1 MRFTHGSF
9 DLLIDYHGACALK
22 LQQLKYLVTVVKT
35 GFNISEA
42 ARLLHTSQPGVS
54 RQLMQLEQELG
65 VSLLRRTKN
74 SIIGLTEDAQPILE
88 LSVRVLAD
96 VEGIKQIAQSMQAG
110 EPKSVTVVTTHSFA
124 RHMIAEPLSRLSGR
138 EPLVRVT
145 INQSSSEGALQQVLS
160 GEADI
165 ALNSKRADNLELV
178 SLPVFKLPR
187 VLAAPKGHP
196 ILACSNISFEEITR
210 HPHIAYPQAFAAR
223 RSLDE
228 AFATHHLKCN
238 VVITATDA
246 DMVMACV
253 VKGLG
258 IAILTTLSTQDIDT
272 RRASLLP
279 LDHLFDPVIAYI
291 TIRRESVHNRAV
303 MEFLQSLIPWF
314 RQVDPRLFFLQ
325 GAAVQEPKV
334 WPDCLNT

>member
-1 MRFTHGSF
+1 M
-9 DLLIDYHGACALK
+9 K

-35 GFNISEA
+35 GFNISET

-65 VSLLRRTKN
+65 ISLLRRTKN
-74 SIIGLTEDAQPILE
+74 SIVGLTEDAKPILE
-88 LSVRVLAD
+88 LAARIIAD
-96 VEGIKQIAQSMQAG
+96 TEGIKQIAQSLQSREA
-110 EPKSVTVVTTHSFA
+110 KSVTVVTTHSFA
-124 RHMIAEPLSRLSGR
+124 RHMVAEPLSRLSGAQ
-138 EPLVRVT
+138 PLVRVT

-165 ALNSKRADNLELV
+165 ALNSKCAENLELS

-187 VLAAPKGHP
+187 VLVAPKGHP
-196 ILACSNISFEEITR
+196 ILDCSRITLEEIAR
-210 HPHIAYPQAFAAR
+210 HPHVAYPQTFAAR

-228 AFATHHLKCN
+228 VFSARALICN

-253 VKGLG
+253 SKGLG

-272 RRASLLP
+272 RRVSLVP
-279 LDHLFDPVIAYI
+279 LGHLFSPVIAYV

-303 MEFLQSLIPWF
+303 IEFLQSLVPLF
-314 RQVDPRLFFLQ
+314 RQLDPRLFFL
-325 GAAVQEPKV
+325 GESEIPEAKV
-334 WPDCLNT
+334 WPDCLI

>member
-1 MRFTHGSF
+1 M
-9 DLLIDYHGACALK
+9 K

-35 GFNISEA
+35 GFNISET

-65 VSLLRRTKN
+65 ISLLRRTKN
-74 SIIGLTEDAQPILE
+74 SIVGLTEDAKPILE
-88 LSVRVLAD
+88 LATRIISD
-96 VEGIKQIAQSMQAG
+96 TEGIKQLAQNLQTG
-110 EPKSVTVVTTHSFA
+110 EAKSVTVVTTHSFA
-124 RHMIAEPLSRLSGR
+124 RHMVAEPLSRLSGR
-138 EPLVRVT
+138 HPLVRVT

-165 ALNSKRADNLELV
+165 ALNSKRADNLELS

-196 ILACSNISFEEITR
+196 IFECSKITLKEIAR
-210 HPHIAYPQAFAAR
+210 YPHVAYPQAFAAR

-228 AFATHHLKCN
+228 AFASHHLKCN

-253 VKGLG
+253 SKGLG

-272 RRASLLP
+272 RRVNLAP
-279 LDHLFDPVIAYI
+279 LDHLFDPVVAYV

-303 MEFLQSLIPWF
+303 IEFLQSLVPLF
-314 RQVDPRLFFLQ
+314 RQLDPRLFFL
-325 GAAVQEPKV
+325 GKAEIPEAKI
-334 WPDCLNT
+334 WPDCLLG

>member
-1 MRFTHGSF
+1 M
-9 DLLIDYHGACALK
+9 K
-22 LQQLKYLVTVVKT
+22 LQQLKFFVTVVKAD
-35 GFNISEA
+35 FNISEA

-65 VSLLRRTKN
+65 IILLRRTKN
-74 SIIGLTEDAQPILE
+74 RIVGLTEDAQPILE
-88 LSVRVLAD
+88 LAAKVLAD
-96 VEGIKQIAQSMQAG
+96 VEGIKQLALGIQSG
-110 EPKSVTVVTTHSFA
+110 EAKSVTVVTTHSFA
-124 RHMIAEPLSRLSGR
+124 RHMLAEPLFRLSGR

-165 ALNSKRADNLELV
+165 ALSSKRADNLELS

-187 VLAAPKGHP
+187 VLVAPKGHP
-196 ILACSNISFEEITR
+196 ILECLNISLEEIAR
-210 HPHIAYPQAFAAR
+210 HSHVAYPRAFAAR

-228 AFATHHLKCN
+228 AFASHQLNCN

-253 VKGLG
+253 SKGLG
-258 IAILTTLSTQDIDT
+258 IAILSTLSTQDVDAA
-272 RRASLLP
+272 RVSLVP

-291 TIRRESVHNRAV
+291 TIRRESVHNISV
-303 MEFLQSLIPWF
+303 MEFLQSLVPRF
-314 RQVDPRLFFLQ
+314 RHVDPGQLFLQ
-325 GAAVQEPKV
+325 ETDIRALQV
-334 WPDCLNT
+334 WPEYLGFP

>member
-1 MRFTHGSF
+1 M
-9 DLLIDYHGACALK
+9 K
-22 LQQLKYLVTVVKT
+22 LQQLKYFATVVKT

-65 VSLLRRTKN
+65 VPLLRRTKN
-74 SIIGLTEDAQPILE
+74 SIVGLTEDAQPILE
-88 LSVRVLAD
+88 LAARVLAD
-96 VEGIKQIAQSMQAG
+96 VEGIKRLAHGMQTG

-124 RHMIAEPLSRLSGR
+124 RHMVAEPLSRLSGR
-138 EPLVRVT
+138 QPLVRVT

-160 GEADI
+160 GEADV
-165 ALNSKRADNLELV
+165 ALNSKRADNLELY
-178 SLPVFKLPR
+178 SLPIFKLPR

-196 ILACSNISFEEITR
+196 ILECSKISMDEIAR
-210 HPHIAYPQAFAAR
+210 HPHVAYPQAFAAR

-228 AFATHHLKCN
+228 AFAANHLKCN

-253 VKGLG
+253 SKGLG

-272 RRASLLP
+272 RRVSLAP

-303 MEFLQSLIPWF
+303 MEFLQSLVPWF
-314 RQVDPRLFFLQ
+314 RQADPKLFFLQ
-325 GAAVQEPKV
+325 EVEVQEPKV
-334 WPDCLNT
+334 WPDCLTI